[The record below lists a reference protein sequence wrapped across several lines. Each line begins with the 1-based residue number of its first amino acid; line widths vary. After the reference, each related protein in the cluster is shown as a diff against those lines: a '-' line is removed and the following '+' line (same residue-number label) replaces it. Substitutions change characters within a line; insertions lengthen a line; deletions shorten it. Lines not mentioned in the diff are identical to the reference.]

1 MSNLFDGPCTEIK
14 QLRTAANY
22 YANLLANKCGDV
34 PEVKGC
40 NPTPPRPLSYHERM
54 QAKKKEKDMQYG
66 QISLNP
72 TIRVDGPPAT
82 FNAIQTAQDH
92 LTDRLSEATEAK
104 RSEARKAFG
113 LENDDRP
120 STAKAFVDRITS
132 GKFYIPEDRKN
143 QYSYDPT
150 DYIQWRD
157 PAIKRDE
164 DGFQKAVTALEAA
177 SDDVLDNIIVK
188 GNDAGL
194 DAIKEFKA
202 KTFH

>member
-1 MSNLFDGPCTEIK
+1 MLSKEQEHAN
-14 QLRTAANY
+14 NY
-22 YANLLANKCGDV
+22 YKKMACMYTDILANTSGDV
-34 PEVKGC
+34 PEAKGC

-54 QAKKKEKDMQYG
+54 QAKKKEQDMYG

-72 TIRVDGPPAT
+72 TIRIDRSEDAP
-82 FNAIQTAQDH
+82 FSAIQTAQDH

-104 RSEARKAFG
+104 RLEARKAFG
-113 LENDDRP
+113 LENDERP
-120 STAKAFVDRITS
+120 RTPQALTDRIIS
-132 GKFYIPEDRKN
+132 GKFVIPEDRKN
-143 QYSYDPT
+143 QYTYDPV

-164 DGFQKAVTALEAA
+164 AGFNAAAAALDAA
-177 SDDVLDNIIVK
+177 SDDVLDTIIVK